1 MKSPTPIFRIFRT
14 LLVSDRPIAFVPYLS
29 VCETVHVFHMFAL
42 SKNMTSGSEKSCKF
56 FRKIYVKVSFLHERC
71 NV

>member
-1 MKSPTPIFRIFRT
+1 MKSPAPIFRIFRT

-56 FRKIYVKVSFLHERC
+56 FRKIYVKVPFLHERC